1 MLRDTLI
8 ADSPF
13 GMRVSPREKKRIQ
26 RIEEIIETAA
36 KIFVSEGYAQ
46 FSARRVAAELGI
58 SLSNL
63 QHYCGTTENLLV
75 SMIRAKIESFV
86 TRFREVI
93 NDSSMTPHERLLVVL
108 NEDMAATLDPWIA
121 SFSFQVWALADHD
134 KAVNDSVKKIYS
146 EFCQLLAELIRKV
159 NPSLSVEKSE
169 VFATLIASQ
178 IEGLLLYNKQ
188 VSSTVENWDAT
199 LEIMKTLWVN
209 AILAGGEPSTTD

>member
-1 MLRDTLI
+1 MLRETST

-13 GMRVSPREKKRIQ
+13 GRSASPREKKRVQ
-26 RIEEIIETAA
+26 RIEDIIETAA

-63 QHYCGTTENLLV
+63 QHYCGTTENLLA

-86 TRFREVI
+86 TRFREVVK
-93 NDSSMTPHERLLVVL
+93 DTTMTPQERLLLVID
-108 NEDMAATLDPWIA
+108 EDMAATRDPWIA

-134 KAVNDSVKKIYS
+134 KAVNDSVKKIYG
-146 EFCQLLAELIRKV
+146 EFCQLLAELIREV
-159 NPSLSVEKSE
+159 NPALSVEKSG

-188 VSSTVENWDAT
+188 VSSAAANWGIT
-199 LEIMKTLWVN
+199 LETMKTLWMA
-209 AILAGGEPSTTD
+209 AILTGVEPVSAD